1 MTDGK
6 KEQVLDKKSD
16 SKREKALLVVDIFFV
31 MVLCFV
37 VLMITMFFQ
46 NAGGG
51 VDASEGYQI
60 VPATVLL
67 VAALL
72 SGYLIFLVK
81 RSKKDLKEIIDLS
94 YEEKR
99 GLDQ

>member
-1 MTDGK
+1 MRD
-6 KEQVLDKKSD
+6 DKKTQVSEKKND
-16 SKREKALLVVDIFFV
+16 SKMEKVLLIVDIFFV
-31 MVLCFV
+31 MVLCFI

-60 VPATVLL
+60 VPATAIL

-72 SGYLIFLVK
+72 AGYLIFLVK
-81 RSKKDLKEIIDLS
+81 QSKKDLKEIIDLS
-94 YEEKR
+94 YEDKK
-99 GLDQ
+99 GD

>member
-1 MTDGK
+1 MRD
-6 KEQVLDKKSD
+6 DKKTQVSEKKND
-16 SKREKALLVVDIFFV
+16 SKMEKVLLIVDIFFV
-31 MVLCFV
+31 MVLCFI

-60 VPATVLL
+60 VPATAIL

-72 SGYLIFLVK
+72 AGYLIFLVK
-81 RSKKDLKEIIDLS
+81 QSKKELKEIIDLS
-94 YEEKR
+94 YEDKK
-99 GLDQ
+99 GD

>member
-1 MTDGK
+1 MRD
-6 KEQVLDKKSD
+6 DKKTQVSEKKND
-16 SKREKALLVVDIFFV
+16 SKMEKVLLIVDIFFV
-31 MVLCFV
+31 MVLCFI

-60 VPATVLL
+60 VPATAIL

-72 SGYLIFLVK
+72 AGYLIFVVK
-81 RSKKDLKEIIDLS
+81 QSKKDLKEIIDLS
-94 YEEKR
+94 YEDKK
-99 GLDQ
+99 GD

>member
-1 MTDGK
+1 MTDDK
-6 KEQVLDKKSD
+6 KEQVLEKKSD
-16 SKREKALLVVDIFFV
+16 SKKEKALLIVDIFFV

-51 VDASEGYQI
+51 VDASKGYQI

-81 RSKKDLKEIIDLS
+81 QSKKDLKEIIELS